1 MLIATISG
9 AFLGGY
15 KTEGACATPHQPR
28 LTNHAI
34 FNWFRRDQ
42 KSLPASESQRTA
54 PILIGHKTHV
64 SRAHFSAIRAHKSTK
79 SRASPRLSP
88 QLLHRVIHT
97 VHNAPVDIT
106 VDKGTPPI
114 SEKAQQNQHF
124 KYHSLARSSYYPV
137 NKSLTALW
145 KSKPT
150 PPQPAAP
157 IVTPV
162 WNMHRSRA
170 ACSLNV
176 TSMGIC
182 LSSQHYVIT
191 AISHFS
197 PQTLPPPLTRPV
209 CGTIVKPTFGI
220 LAAHEPRLFPGNS

>member
-1 MLIATISG
+1 MFRARENSRG
-9 AFLGGY
+9 SC
-15 KTEGACATPHQPR
+15 KTPR
-28 LTNHAI
+28 
-34 FNWFRRDQ
+34 
-42 KSLPASESQRTA
+42 
-54 PILIGHKTHV
+54 
-64 SRAHFSAIRAHKSTK
+64 
-79 SRASPRLSP
+79 PRS

-157 IVTPV
+157 IVTPI

-176 TSMGIC
+176 TSIGIC
-182 LSSQHYVIT
+182 LSRQHRVFT

-197 PQTLPPPLTRPV
+197 LRTVLPPLTHPE